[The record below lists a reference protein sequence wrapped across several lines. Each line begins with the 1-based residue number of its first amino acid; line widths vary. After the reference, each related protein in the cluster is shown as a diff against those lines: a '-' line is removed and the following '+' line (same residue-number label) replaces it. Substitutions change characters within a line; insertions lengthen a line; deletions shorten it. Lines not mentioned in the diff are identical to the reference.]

1 MSNERIGLSCGQAV
15 AVAKALLDGRIN
27 EKRTVTSRRTVTGHT
42 GEATFP
48 HDTGNGAVGRELDDL
63 D

>member
-1 MSNERIGLSCGQAV
+1 MSCGQAV